1 MGDAKELTTLRLL
14 LEQARFELA
23 LEKQNSAMHFK
34 HADFLFRKLCHANNE
49 LRDIKRNRIVTLA
62 QLHDLV
68 EAAVQYERRESEDD
82 GLRLELEACW
92 ESVGGR
98 E

>member
-1 MGDAKELTTLRLL
+1 MGDTKELTTLRLL

-62 QLHDLV
+62 QLQELED
-68 EAAVQYERRESEDD
+68 AAVLFGWCSTPEDAA
-82 GLRLELEACW
+82 RLDKAW